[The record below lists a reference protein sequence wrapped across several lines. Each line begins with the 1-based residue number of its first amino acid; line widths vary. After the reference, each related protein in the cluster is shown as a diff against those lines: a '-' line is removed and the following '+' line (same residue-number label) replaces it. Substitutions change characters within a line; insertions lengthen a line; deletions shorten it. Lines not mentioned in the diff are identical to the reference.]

1 MLINLYLVYGFKRC
15 YLQQSKRKQL
25 SRSCFL
31 YFSNNNSG
39 IINLY
44 FVFVMKKLILLLL
57 FISLFSCDEKDNDL
71 IGDCVVSPN
80 PEIICTK
87 DYKPVCACNNLVYSN
102 SCEAEK
108 AGNIKWKSTNKVSG
122 EECSY

>member
-1 MLINLYLVYGFKRC
+1 MVINLYLVYGFKRF

-25 SRSCFL
+25 GRSCIL
-31 YFSNNNSG
+31 CFSNNNSG
-39 IINLY
+39 IITLY
-44 FVFVMKKLILLLL
+44 FVFVMKKLILIL
-57 FISLFSCDEKDNDL
+57 FISLFSCDENDDDV
-71 IGDCVVSPN
+71 IGDCVVSTN

-87 DYKPVCACNNLVYSN
+87 EYKPVCACNNLVYSN

-108 AGNIKWKSTNKVSG
+108 AGNLKWKSTNKVSG

>member
-1 MLINLYLVYGFKRC
+1 
-15 YLQQSKRKQL
+15 
-25 SRSCFL
+25 
-31 YFSNNNSG
+31 
-39 IINLY
+39 
-44 FVFVMKKLILLLL
+44 
-57 FISLFSCDEKDNDL
+57 L

-122 EECSY
+122 KECSY